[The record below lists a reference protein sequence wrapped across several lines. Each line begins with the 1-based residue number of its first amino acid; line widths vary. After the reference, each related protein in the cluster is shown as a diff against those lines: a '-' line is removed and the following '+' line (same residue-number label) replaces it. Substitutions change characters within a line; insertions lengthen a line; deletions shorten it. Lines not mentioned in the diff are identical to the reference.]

1 MVDEVCAFMRDPA
14 NRERSLGVA
23 ALNKRQAIHIEK
35 LLDKAIEADAILRD
49 YVQAARSAGYYSL
62 PAITG
67 SRNIEEWCTWA
78 LEQANRLDPTISSS
92 PSVLDY
98 KDQFYWY

>member
-1 MVDEVCAFMRDPA
+1 MDTLTA
-14 NRERSLGVA
+14 
-23 ALNKRQAIHIEK
+23 QAR
-35 LLDKAIEADAILRD
+35 LWQEAQQLRA

-67 SRNIEEWCTWA
+67 GRNIEEWCAWA

-98 KDQFYWY
+98 KNQFYWY